1 MKAFRKVLFWMHLSA
16 GVFAGIVVLIMSV
29 TGVLLTYQKQMQA
42 WADTRQHRAAPP
54 SPDAK
59 RLPVEALLG
68 KVRDERGQM
77 PSTVIRRADPAEPV
91 GFAFGPEGTV

>member
-54 SPDAK
+54 SPEAQ
-59 RLPVEALLG
+59 RFPVEVLLV
-68 KVRDERGQM
+68 KVRDERGKTPTSAAAWCFPGRQ
-77 PSTVIRRADPAEPV
+77 
-91 GFAFGPEGTV
+91 